1 MQLGLYGVM
10 YFSLYFASSL
20 AFYDAVC
27 EAKEKHMFETATA
40 VCLIVLTV
48 QLSCR
53 SYLLQESSCCLELL
67 AL

>member
-1 MQLGLYGVM
+1 MTKVMQLGLYGVM

-48 QLSCR
+48 QLSFPFLTPAR
-53 SYLLQESSCCLELL
+53 KFVLS
-67 AL
+67 